1 MMRDLIE
8 EHAKRLKL
16 SWIREN
22 YHEVEAASHEEFL
35 LTLFEKEIQQREERK
50 LNLLIK
56 QSLLPDVSGKKFDW
70 DGIHMNG
77 DISKEDILDG
87 EFIEKKENLILYG
100 GVGAGKTLLAS
111 ITGWNTIHQ
120 KQKKVRFY
128 TVAQLVNRLLE
139 ANEKGTLGRFYKQI
153 EGLDLLILD
162 ELGYVPLHKQG
173 AELLF
178 QVINLCYEKRSVVV
192 TTNLQ
197 FGEWN
202 HVFGD
207 PILTEAFID
216 RLIHYSHLIVFNRE
230 SFRHRESL
238 MNR

>member
-1 MMRDLIE
+1 MRELIE

-16 SWIREN
+16 SWIREHF
-22 YHEVEAASHEEFL
+22 HEVNATSNEEFL
-35 LTLFEKEIQQREERK
+35 LKLFEKEIQQREERK

-56 QSLLPDVSGKKFDW
+56 QSSLPDVSGRQFDW
-70 DGIHMNG
+70 NGIHMNG
-77 DISKEDILDG
+77 NISKEDILKG
-87 EFIEKKENLILYG
+87 HFIGRNENLILYG
-100 GVGAGKTLLAS
+100 GVGVGKTLLAS
-111 ITGWNTIHQ
+111 LTGWNAIQ
-120 KQKKVRFY
+120 EERKKVRFY
-128 TVAQLVNRLLE
+128 TVARLVNLLLE
-139 ANEKGTLGRFYKQI
+139 ANEKGTLGKLYKQI

-178 QVINLCYEKRSVVV
+178 QVINLCYEKRSVIV

-197 FGEWN
+197 FGQWN

-230 SFRHRESL
+230 SFRHKESL
-238 MNR
+238 MNS

>member
-1 MMRDLIE
+1 MRVLIE

-22 YHEVEAASHEEFL
+22 FHEVKAASNEEYL
-35 LTLFEKEIQQREERK
+35 LKLFEREIQQREERK
-50 LNLLIK
+50 LNLLIS
-56 QSLLPDVSGKKFDW
+56 QSSLPDISGRHFDW

-77 DISKEDILDG
+77 DISKEDIIKG
-87 EFIEKKENLILYG
+87 HFIERKENLILYG
-100 GVGAGKTLLAS
+100 GVGVGKTLLAS
-111 ITGWNTIHQ
+111 LTGWNAIREN
-120 KQKKVRFY
+120 QKKVRFY
-128 TVAQLVNRLLE
+128 TVARLVNQLLE
-139 ANEKGTLGRFYKQI
+139 ANDKGTLGKLYKQI
-153 EGLDLLILD
+153 ESLDLLILD

-178 QVINLCYEKRSVVV
+178 QVINLCYERRSVVV

-197 FGEWN
+197 FGQWN

-230 SFRHRESL
+230 SFRHKESL

>member
-1 MMRDLIE
+1 MRELIE

-22 YHEVEAASHEEFL
+22 YHEVEAETNEEFL

-56 QSLLPDVSGKKFDW
+56 QSSLPDISGRQFEW
-70 DGIHMNG
+70 NGIHMNG
-77 DISKEDILDG
+77 EISKEGILQG
-87 EFIEKKENLILYG
+87 HFIERKENLILYG
-100 GVGAGKTLLAS
+100 GVGVGKTLLAAL
-111 ITGWNTIHQ
+111 TGWNAIHGEQ
-120 KQKKVRFY
+120 RKVRFY
-128 TVAQLVNRLLE
+128 TVAQLVNQLLE
-139 ANEKGTLGRFYKQI
+139 ANEKGTLGKLYKQI

-197 FGEWN
+197 FGQWN
-202 HVFGD
+202 HIFGD

-230 SFRHRESL
+230 SFRHKESL